1 MIKIENLSKD
11 WKEFKIKDISLEI
24 NDAEYFI
31 FLGPSG
37 SGKTMLLEL
46 IAGMWYPDSGKIF
59 MNDKEVT
66 QLPPEKRGV
75 GFVYQNY
82 MLFPHKTVF
91 ENIAFGLNIRKVD
104 KEEIQTK
111 VDEMMKLFGISHLA
125 NRLPRTLSG
134 GEQQRTA
141 LARALIIHPQV
152 LLMDEPLSALDRI
165 TREELIQEFKKIH
178 KEFNITIIH
187 VTHNFDEALQL
198 ADRIAIIKKGT
209 VSQVGSTDEVFRH
222 PKDEFVADFVG
233 TENIIKGV
241 ATDGKDKLTI
251 VDTGSIIIESTD
263 SKDGNVHATIRP
275 EDITVSTHKITTS
288 ARNEFK
294 GNVTEIYDLGTIIK
308 LTVDVGEIFVL
319 VLTRQ
324 SFMDLDL
331 NIGREVYI
339 TFKATAVSLF

>member
-1 MIKIENLSKD
+1 MIKLENLSRD
-11 WKEFKIKDISLEI
+11 WKEFKINNISLEVM
-24 NDAEYFI
+24 DGEYFI

-46 IAGMWYPDSGKIF
+46 IAGMWYPDSGKII
-59 MNDKEVT
+59 MNNKDVT
-66 QLPPEKRGV
+66 RFPPENRGV

-91 ENIAFGLNIRKVD
+91 DNIAFGLNLRKVE
-104 KEEIQTK
+104 KNEIKSQVEEL
-111 VDEMMKLFGISHLA
+111 MNLFGISHIS

-141 LARALIIHPQV
+141 LARALIIRPKV
-152 LLMDEPLSALDRI
+152 LLMDEPLSAVDRI

-178 KEFNITIIH
+178 QKFKITIIH

-198 ADRIAIIKKGT
+198 ADRVAIMKKGT
-209 VSQVGSTDEVFRH
+209 ISQIGDIDEVFRH

-241 ATDGKDKLTI
+241 ASDGEDSLTF
-251 VDTGSIIIESTD
+251 VDTGKIVIESTQN
-263 SKDGNVHATIRP
+263 KTGPVHATIRP
-275 EDITVSTHKITTS
+275 EDITLSTDKVPTS
-288 ARNEFK
+288 ARNVFEGHIK
-294 GNVTEIYDLGTIIK
+294 EIYDLGTTIK
-308 LTVDVGEIFVL
+308 LTVDVGEQLVL

-324 SFMDLDL
+324 SFLDLEL
-331 NIGREVYI
+331 NIGKQIYI
-339 TFKATAVSLF
+339 YFKATAVNLF

>member
-11 WKEFKIKDISLEI
+11 WKEFKINNVSLEI
-24 NDAEYFI
+24 NEDEYFV

-46 IAGMWYPDSGKIF
+46 IAGMWSPDSGKIF
-59 MNDKEVT
+59 MDGNDIT
-66 QLPPEKRGV
+66 MLSPEKRGV

-91 ENIAFGLNIRKVD
+91 ENIAFGLNIRKVG
-104 KEEIQTK
+104 KKEIQ
-111 VDEMMKLFGISHLA
+111 VQVEEMMNLFGISKLS

-141 LARALIIHPQV
+141 LARALIIHPKV

-165 TREELIQEFKKIH
+165 TREELIQEFKQIH
-178 KEFNITIIH
+178 KKFEVTIIH

-198 ADRIAIIKKGT
+198 ADRIAIIKEGG
-209 VSQVGSTDEVFRH
+209 VSQVGNTDEVFRH

-233 TENIIKGV
+233 TENIFKGI
-241 ATDGKDKLTI
+241 ARDGDDLTI
-251 VDTGSIIIESTD
+251 VATGNIEIKS
-263 SKDGNVHATIRP
+263 SEKKAGSVHATIRP
-275 EDITVSTHKITTS
+275 EDITLSNENVPTS
-288 ARNEFK
+288 ARNVFK
-294 GNVTEIYDLGTIIK
+294 GFIREIYDLGTIIK
-308 LTVDVGEIFVL
+308 LTIDIGEPLVL

-324 SFMDLDL
+324 SFLDL
-331 NIGREVYI
+331 ELNVGKQIFVY
-339 TFKATAVSLF
+339 FKATAVNLF

>member
-1 MIKIENLSKD
+1 MIKLENLSRD
-11 WKEFKIKDISLEI
+11 WKEFKINNISLEI
-24 NDAEYFI
+24 NESDYFI

-46 IAGMWYPDSGKIF
+46 IAGMWSPDSGKIF
-59 MNDKEVT
+59 MDGKDVT
-66 QLPPEKRGV
+66 MQPPEKRGV

-104 KEEIQTK
+104 KKEIQLQ
-111 VDEMMKLFGISHLA
+111 VEEMMDLFGITKLS

-141 LARALIIHPQV
+141 LARALIIHPKV

-165 TREELIQEFKKIH
+165 TREELIQEFKRIH
-178 KEFNITIIH
+178 KKFEVTIIQ

-198 ADRIAIIKKGT
+198 ADRIAIIKEGT
-209 VSQVGSTDEVFRH
+209 VSQVGNTDDVFRH

-241 ATDGKDKLTI
+241 AREGRDNLTI
-251 VDTGSIIIESTD
+251 VDTGNIEIKSSEIKTG
-263 SKDGNVHATIRP
+263 SVHATIRP
-275 EDITVSTHKITTS
+275 EDITLSNDNVATS
-288 ARNEFK
+288 ARNVFK
-294 GNVTEIYDLGTIIK
+294 GFIKEIYDLGTIIK
-308 LTVDVGEIFVL
+308 LTIDIGEPLVL

-324 SFMDLDL
+324 SFLDL
-331 NIGREVYI
+331 ELNVGKEIFVY
-339 TFKATAVSLF
+339 FKATAVNLF

>member
-11 WKEFKIKDISLEI
+11 WKEFKINNISLEI
-24 NDAEYFI
+24 NDGEYFI

-46 IAGMWYPDSGKIF
+46 IAGMWFPDSGKIF
-59 MNDKEVT
+59 MDDTDVT
-66 QLPPEKRGV
+66 MLPPEKRGV

-91 ENIAFGLNIRKVD
+91 ENIAFGLNIRRVD
-104 KEEIQTK
+104 KKEIQ
-111 VDEMMKLFGISHLA
+111 VQVEEMMNLFGITKLS

-141 LARALIIHPQV
+141 LARALIIHPKV

-165 TREELIQEFKKIH
+165 TREELIQEFKRIH
-178 KEFNITIIH
+178 KTFDVTIIH

-198 ADRIAIIKKGT
+198 ADRIAIIKEGI
-209 VSQVGSTDEVFRH
+209 VSQVGDTDDVFRH

-241 ATDGKDKLTI
+241 AREGEDNLTI
-251 VDTGSIIIESTD
+251 VDTGNIEIKS
-263 SKDGNVHATIRP
+263 SEKKIGVVHATIRP
-275 EDITVSTHKITTS
+275 EDITLSTVKAPTS
-288 ARNEFK
+288 ARNVFK
-294 GNVTEIYDLGTIIK
+294 GFIKEIYDLGTIIK
-308 LTVDVGEIFVL
+308 LTIDIGESLVL

-324 SFMDLDL
+324 SFLDL
-331 NIGREVYI
+331 ELNVGKQIFIY
-339 TFKATAVSLF
+339 FKATAVNLF